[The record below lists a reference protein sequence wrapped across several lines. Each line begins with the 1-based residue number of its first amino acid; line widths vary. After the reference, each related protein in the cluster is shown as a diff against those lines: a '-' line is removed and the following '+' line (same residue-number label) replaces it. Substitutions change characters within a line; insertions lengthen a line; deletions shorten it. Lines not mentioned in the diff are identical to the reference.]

1 MSTTGKWGITHF
13 IEIIL
18 HIYEICVILKICNI
32 FQPGNIK
39 KSATD
44 TMTKKAKILII
55 EEEAIIALEITT
67 ELNSW
72 GYDSVFLAT
81 NGKQAVSLASEIKP
95 DLILSEIVLVK
106 NIDGIEAVNQIRK
119 EKNIPVIF
127 ITTNKYLEDEKQVKQ
142 IKPVDV
148 IGKPFKKEDLQQ
160 AINKAIG

>member
-1 MSTTGKWGITHF
+1 
-13 IEIIL
+13 
-18 HIYEICVILKICNI
+18 
-32 FQPGNIK
+32 
-39 KSATD
+39 
-44 TMTKKAKILII
+44 MTKKAKILII

-72 GYDSVFLAT
+72 GYDSVSLAT
-81 NGKQAVSLASEIKP
+81 NGKQAVSLANEIKP

-142 IKPVDV
+142 IKPV
-148 IGKPFKKEDLQQ
+148 EQWL
-160 AINKAIG
+160 